1 MSCKSCSSPSSSW
14 GFLLV
19 FGLLLLTLT
28 QIPWSSKTSAE
39 TVTTPL
45 KVQSL
50 DGKSVDLN
58 RLVAGKP
65 TLLIFWATW
74 CPTCRAEVPDF
85 AGAYHRYAPKGLQ
98 VLAVDVGY
106 NDPIPEVRQFVK
118 ARALPYTVLYDAN
131 QEAVKAFG
139 VQGTPTIVLLD
150 PSGNVVTR
158 GYSVDEE
165 AIQALLSRAS

>member
-1 MSCKSCSSPSSSW
+1 MSCKSCSSLRSPW
-14 GFLLV
+14 GSILV

-28 QIPWSSKTSAE
+28 QIPWSSKTPAE
-39 TVTTPL
+39 SVTTPV
-45 KVQSL
+45 KVQNL

-58 RLVAGKP
+58 ALVAGKP

-85 AGAYHRYAPKGLQ
+85 VGAYHRYAPKGLQ

-106 NDPIPEVRQFVK
+106 NDPIQEVRQFVK
-118 ARALPYTVLYDAN
+118 ARKLPYTVLYDAH

-150 PSGNVVTR
+150 PSGKVVTR
-158 GYSVDEE
+158 GYSADEG
-165 AIQALLSRAS
+165 AIQALLCRPS